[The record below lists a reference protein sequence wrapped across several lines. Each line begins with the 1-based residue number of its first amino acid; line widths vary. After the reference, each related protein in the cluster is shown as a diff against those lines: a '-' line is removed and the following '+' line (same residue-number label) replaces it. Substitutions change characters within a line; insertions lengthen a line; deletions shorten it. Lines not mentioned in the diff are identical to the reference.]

1 MTNFIFV
8 QNLVRKIYAAPPPGV
23 GLDQSGGKGLGTIGE
38 GEGFGPWA
46 NITETTNASSILATV
61 ISNAIG
67 AMTIGA
73 GIWFLFQ
80 AIIAGYNYL
89 SAGGDKTK
97 IEAAGRKL
105 TNSLI
110 GIALV
115 VAAYGFLAIIGSF
128 LGIEFLK
135 IGKLFSNITST
146 PPPP

>member
-1 MTNFIFV
+1 MIINFFLAEAEKFEPLGQI
-8 QNLVRKIYAAPPPGV
+8 
-23 GLDQSGGKGLGTIGE
+23 GK

-46 NITETTNASSILATV
+46 QQIIEKGVEPTTILAKV
-61 ISNAIG
+61 ISAALG

-105 TNSLI
+105 TDSLI

-115 VAAYGFLAIIGSF
+115 VAGYGILALIGSF
-128 LGIEFLK
+128 LGIEFLN
-135 IGKLFSNITST
+135 IGKLFGNITNIGK
-146 PPPP
+146 

>member
-1 MTNFIFV
+1 ML
-8 QNLVRKIYAAPPPGV
+8 NLLLAEKFENLGQI
-23 GLDQSGGKGLGTIGE
+23 GK

-46 NITETTNASSILATV
+46 NITETTNASSILAKV
-61 ISNAIG
+61 ITNALG

-97 IEAAGRKL
+97 IENAGRRL

-110 GIALV
+110 GLV
-115 VAAYGFLAIIGSF
+115 LVAAAYGLLALIGTF
-128 LGIEFLK
+128 LGIEFLNL
-135 IGKLFSNITST
+135 GKLFSNITNST
-146 PPPP
+146 K